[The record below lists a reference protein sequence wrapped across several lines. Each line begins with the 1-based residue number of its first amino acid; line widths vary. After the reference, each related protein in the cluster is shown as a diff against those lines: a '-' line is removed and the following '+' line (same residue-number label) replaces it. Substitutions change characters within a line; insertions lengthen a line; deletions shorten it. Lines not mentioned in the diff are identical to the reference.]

1 MIVTMGLVK
10 EFYIDNLTEE
20 EIEEIAEEN
29 YRVFEKMHEEY
40 EEYLMSLNYN
50 PNLPFC
56 AL

>member
-29 YRVFEKMHEEY
+29 YRVFEEMY
-40 EEYLMSLNYN
+40 EEYLLYLDYR